1 MGNFS
6 RHLGQILKRLAPW
19 TLSLGLSTVLVLGLS
34 WLFLKPKLEPSADR
48 PRSQQVSPINSALAA
63 LRSIPAQQRLDP
75 LKQLAQQ
82 GTTQEQN
89 QARYVLAA
97 DLVQLQQGEE
107 ALRWLEGLE
116 ERYPLLASHIAVLHA
131 QAQTQAGQTEQA
143 ETTWQRILAD
153 YPQEPAAA
161 EALFVLGNQNPD
173 LWQQA
178 ITDFPAHPQTVE
190 IAVAQLQKKP
200 KQLKPL
206 MLIAKHGLFLPN
218 YGDYLT
224 QLTQNFKAQLKP
236 SDWQIVAF
244 GYWEKQLYK
253 EGALA
258 YAQAPQTSQTAYRAA
273 RGLQLG
279 GEQKKAIAAYQKMIA
294 AYPNAKETPL
304 ALSKLASLEKDL
316 GQAAQHYDRAFQLSK
331 EQQPTLAAQVL
342 GERIQRLQKAK
353 QPSQTLQ
360 QTLLEQFS
368 QTDDAAALRW
378 QQAEKQ
384 RQAGNLP
391 RARQLALQIQAQN
404 PNSRQAAAA
413 VFWAGK
419 WASSSDERQT
429 AFQTLW
435 KTYPDSYYAW
445 RAAVLSGWTVG
456 DFNSIRSF
464 QPQIQFPSTQLPLAA
479 GSPALQELYQLGQH
493 QTAWERWQ
501 WEFRNRQEPSLSE
514 QLTDG
519 LLRLGVRDYLDGIYM
534 LANLETRA
542 REEQD
547 SEQQVKQWQDHPGF
561 EQALF
566 PLAYFTPIR
575 KWSNQRNLNPFLVLS
590 LMRQESRFQPK
601 IRSVAGA
608 VGLMQVLPETAEWVS
623 GKAGLKTYE
632 IDGIDDNINLGT
644 WYLDYTHRNYN
655 DNSMLA
661 IASYNAG
668 PGNVDRWV
676 QQTAITDVDM
686 FVEDIPFPET
696 KNYVKSVSEN
706 YWNYLRLYNPQIQ
719 QLMRA
724 QANPSDQPNQ
734 LDSSLK

>member
-1 MGNFS
+1 M
-6 RHLGQILKRLAPW
+6 
-19 TLSLGLSTVLVLGLS
+19 GLSSALVLGLA
-34 WLFLKPKLEPSADR
+34 WLFLKPKLESTDQPLPS
-48 PRSQQVSPINSALAA
+48 PQVSTVNSALVA
-63 LRSIPAQQRLDP
+63 LRPLPAQQRLEP

-82 GTTQEQN
+82 GTAQEQN

-97 DLVQLQQGEE
+97 DLINLGQGAE
-107 ALRWLEGLE
+107 ALQWLEELE
-116 ERYPLLASHIAVLHA
+116 ARYPLLASHIAVLQA
-131 QAQTQAGQTEQA
+131 EAQTLAGQTEQA
-143 ETTWQRILAD
+143 TETWQRIIAD

-161 EALFVLGNQNPD
+161 EALFVLGQQQPE

-178 ITDFPAHPQTVE
+178 ITDFPAHPKTVK
-190 IAVAQLQKKP
+190 IAVEQLKKKP
-200 KQLKPL
+200 KQLPLL
-206 MLIAKHGLFLPN
+206 MLIAEHGLFLTN

-224 QLTQNFKAQLKP
+224 QLTKEFKGQLKP
-236 SDWQIVAF
+236 ADWQIIAF

-258 YAQAPQTSQTAYRAA
+258 YAQAPQTAQTAYRGA

-279 GEQKKAIAAYQKMIA
+279 GEKKQARAAYQKMIA
-294 AYPNAKETPL
+294 AYPQAKETPL
-304 ALSKLASLEKDL
+304 ALSKLASLEPDL
-316 GQAAQHYDRAFQLSK
+316 SKAAQYYDRAFQLSQD
-331 EQQPTLAAQVL
+331 QQPTLAAQIL
-342 GERIQRLQKAK
+342 GERIQRLKKAK
-353 QPSQTLQ
+353 QPSSIFEKTLLQ
-360 QTLLEQFS
+360 QYST
-368 QTDDAAALRW
+368 TNPAAALRW
-378 QQAEKQ
+378 QQAEQQ
-384 RQAGNLP
+384 RKAGNLAD
-391 RARQLALQIQAQN
+391 ARKLALEIQDQN
-404 PNSRQAAAA
+404 PNSPQAATA

-419 WASSSDERQT
+419 WASTEEERQT

-435 KTYPDSYYAW
+435 QTYPDSYYAW
-445 RAAVLSGWTVG
+445 RAAVLSGWNVG
-456 DFNSIRSF
+456 DFTSIRSF
-464 QPQIQFPSTQLPLAA
+464 QPQIRFPSTQLPLAA
-479 GSPALQELYQLGQH
+479 GSPALKELYQLGQSK
-493 QTAWERWQ
+493 TAWARWQ
-501 WEFRNRQEPSLSE
+501 WEFRNRQQPSLSE

-519 LLRLGVRDYLDGIYM
+519 LLRLGVQEYLDGIYM

-542 REEQD
+542 REEKD
-547 SEQQVKQWQDHPGF
+547 PEKLVAQWQDHPGF

-601 IRSVAGA
+601 IRSVVGA

-623 GKAGLKTYE
+623 GKAGLKDYQ

-676 QQTAITDVDM
+676 KQTSVTDVDV
-686 FVEDIPFPET
+686 FVEEIPFPET

-719 QLMRA
+719 QLM
-724 QANPSDQPNQ
+724 QEQTQ
-734 LDSSLK
+734 

>member
-1 MGNFS
+1 MGSSPNF
-6 RHLGQILKRLAPW
+6 LKRLAPW
-19 TLSLGLSTVLVLGLS
+19 IISMGLSSALVLGLA
-34 WLFLKPKLEPSADR
+34 WLFLKPKLESTDQPLPS
-48 PRSQQVSPINSALAA
+48 PQVSTVNSALVA
-63 LRSIPAQQRLDP
+63 LRPLPAQQRIEP

-82 GTTQEQN
+82 GTAQEQN
-89 QARYVLAA
+89 QARYVLTA
-97 DLVQLQQGEE
+97 DLINLGQGAE
-107 ALRWLEGLE
+107 ALQWLEGLE
-116 ERYPLLASHIAVLHA
+116 ARYPLLGSHIAVLQA
-131 QAQTQAGQTEQA
+131 EAQTLAGQTEQA
-143 ETTWQRILAD
+143 TKTWQRIIAD

-161 EALFVLGNQNPD
+161 EALFVLGQQQPE

-178 ITDFPAHPQTVE
+178 IADFPAHPNTVK
-190 IAVAQLQKKP
+190 IAVEQLKKKP
-200 KQLKPL
+200 KQLPLL
-206 MLIAKHGLFLPN
+206 MLIAEHGLFLTN

-224 QLTQNFKAQLKP
+224 QLTKEFKGQLKP
-236 SDWQIVAF
+236 ADWQIIAF

-258 YAQAPQTSQTAYRAA
+258 YAQAPQTAQTAYRGA

-279 GEQKKAIAAYQKMIA
+279 GEKKKAIAAYQKMIA
-294 AYPNAKETPL
+294 AYPQAKETPL

-316 GQAAQHYDRAFQLSK
+316 SKAAQHYDRAFQLSQD
-331 EQQPTLAAQVL
+331 QQPTLAAQIL
-342 GERIQRLQKAK
+342 GERIQRLEKAK
-353 QPSQTLQ
+353 QPSSTFEKTLLQ
-360 QTLLEQFS
+360 QFS
-368 QTDDAAALRW
+368 ASNDAAALRW
-378 QQAEKQ
+378 QQAERQ
-384 RQAGNLP
+384 RKAGDLAG
-391 RARQLALQIQAQN
+391 ARKLALDIQAQN
-404 PNSRQAAAA
+404 PNSPQAATA

-419 WASSSDERQT
+419 WASTAEDRQA

-435 KTYPDSYYAW
+435 QTYPDSYYAW
-445 RAAVLSGWTVG
+445 RAAVLSGWNVG
-456 DFNSIRSF
+456 DFTSIRSF
-464 QPQIQFPSTQLPLAA
+464 QPQIRFPSTQLPLAT
-479 GSPALQELYQLGQH
+479 GSPALKELYQLGQSK
-493 QTAWERWQ
+493 TAWARWQ
-501 WEFRNRQEPSLSE
+501 WEFRNRQQPSLSE

-519 LLRLGVRDYLDGIYM
+519 LLRLGVQEYLDGIYM

-542 REEQD
+542 REEND
-547 SEQQVKQWQDHPGF
+547 PEKLVEKWQDHLGF

-575 KWSNQRNLNPFLVLS
+575 KWSNQRNLNPLLVLS

-623 GKAGLKTYE
+623 EKAGLKDYQ

-676 QQTAITDVDM
+676 KQTSVTDVDV
-686 FVEDIPFPET
+686 FVEEIPFPET

-719 QLMRA
+719 QLMREQA
-724 QANPSDQPNQ
+724 Q
-734 LDSSLK
+734 

>member
-1 MGNFS
+1 M
-6 RHLGQILKRLAPW
+6 
-19 TLSLGLSTVLVLGLS
+19 GLSSALVLGLA
-34 WLFLKPKLEPSADR
+34 WLFLKPKLESTDQPL
-48 PRSQQVSPINSALAA
+48 RSQQVSPVNSALVA
-63 LRSIPAQQRLDP
+63 LRSLPAQQRLDP

-82 GTTQEQN
+82 GTAQEQN

-97 DLVQLQQGEE
+97 DLIDLQQGAE
-107 ALRWLEGLE
+107 ALRWLKGLE
-116 ERYPLLASHIAVLHA
+116 ERYPLLASHIAVLQA
-131 QAQTQAGQTEQA
+131 EAQTLAGQTEPA
-143 ETTWQRILAD
+143 TETWQRILAD
-153 YPQEPAAA
+153 YPQDAAAA
-161 EALFVLGNQNPD
+161 EALFVLGKQKPE

-178 ITDFPAHPQTVE
+178 ITDFPSHPQTVK
-190 IAVAQLQKKP
+190 IAVEQLKQKP
-200 KQLKPL
+200 KQLKLL
-206 MLIAKHGLFLPN
+206 MLIAEHGLFLTN

-224 QLTQNFKAQLKP
+224 QLTKEFKGQLKP
-236 SDWQIVAF
+236 ADWQIIAF
-244 GYWEKQLYK
+244 GYWEKQIYK

-258 YAQAPQTSQTAYRAA
+258 YAQAPQTSQTAYRGA

-279 GEQKKAIAAYQKMIA
+279 GEKKKAITAYHKMIA
-294 AYPNAKETPL
+294 AYPEAKETPL
-304 ALSKLASLEKDL
+304 ALSKLASLETDL
-316 GQAAQHYDRAFQLSK
+316 GAAAQHYDRALQLSQ
-331 EQQPTLAAQVL
+331 EQQPNLAAQIL
-342 GERIQRLQKAK
+342 RERIQRLEKAK
-353 QPSQTLQ
+353 QPSSTLE
-360 QTLLEQFS
+360 QTLLQQFS
-368 QTDDAAALRW
+368 SSNDAAALRW
-378 QQAEKQ
+378 QQAERLRK
-384 RQAGNLP
+384 AGNLAG
-391 RARQLALQIQAQN
+391 ARKLALEIQDQN
-404 PNSRQAAAA
+404 PNSPQAATA

-419 WASSSDERQT
+419 WATTADERQT

-445 RAAVLSGWTVG
+445 RAAVLSGWNVG
-456 DFNSIRSF
+456 DFTSIRSF
-464 QPQIQFPSTQLPLAA
+464 QPQIRFPSTQLPLAA
-479 GSPALQELYQLGQH
+479 GSPALKELYQLGQNK
-493 QTAWERWQ
+493 TAWERWQ
-501 WEFRNRQEPSLSE
+501 WEFRNRQQPSLSE

-519 LLRLGVRDYLDGIYM
+519 LLRLGVEEYLDGIYM

-542 REEQD
+542 QEEKD
-547 SEQQVKQWQDHPGF
+547 PEKLVEKWQDHPGF

-623 GKAGLKTYE
+623 GKAGLKDYQ

-661 IASYNAG
+661 ISSYNAG

-676 QQTAITDVDM
+676 KQNSVTDVDV

-719 QLMRA
+719 ELMQG
-724 QANPSDQPNQ
+724 QA
-734 LDSSLK
+734 K

>member
-1 MGNFS
+1 M
-6 RHLGQILKRLAPW
+6 
-19 TLSLGLSTVLVLGLS
+19 GLSSALVLGLA
-34 WLFLKPKLEPSADR
+34 WLFLKPKLESTDQPL
-48 PRSQQVSPINSALAA
+48 RSQQVSPINSALVA
-63 LRSIPAQQRLDP
+63 LRSLPAQQRLEP

-82 GTTQEQN
+82 STALEQN

-97 DLVQLQQGEE
+97 DLIELQQGAE

-116 ERYPLLASHIAVLHA
+116 ERYPLLASHIAVLQA
-131 QAQTQAGQTEQA
+131 KAQTLAGQTEPA
-143 ETTWQRILAD
+143 TETWQRIVDD
-153 YPQEPAAA
+153 YSQEPAAA
-161 EALFVLGNQNPD
+161 EALFVLGQQKPE

-178 ITDFPAHPQTVE
+178 ITDFPGHPQTVK
-190 IAVAQLQKKP
+190 IAVEQLKQKP
-200 KQLKPL
+200 KQLKLL
-206 MLIAKHGLFLPN
+206 MLIAEHGLFLTN

-224 QLTQNFKAQLKP
+224 QLTKEFKDQLKP
-236 SDWQIVAF
+236 TDWQIIAF
-244 GYWEKQLYK
+244 GYWEKQIYK

-258 YAQAPQTSQTAYRAA
+258 YALAPQTSQTAYRAA

-279 GEQKKAIAAYQKMIA
+279 GEKKKAIAAYQNMIA
-294 AYPNAKETPL
+294 AYPQAKETPL
-304 ALSKLASLEKDL
+304 ALSKLASLEQDAGK
-316 GQAAQHYDRAFQLSK
+316 AAQHYDQAFQLSEK
-331 EQQPTLAAQVL
+331 QQPTLAAQIL
-342 GERIQRLQKAK
+342 GERIQRLEKAK
-353 QPSQTLQ
+353 RPSSSLE
-360 QTLLEQFS
+360 QTLLQQFS
-368 QTDDAAALRW
+368 DSNDAAALRW
-378 QQAEKQ
+378 QQAERQ
-384 RQAGNLP
+384 RKAGNLAD
-391 RARQLALQIQAQN
+391 ARKLALDIQKQN
-404 PNSRQAAAA
+404 PNSPQAATA

-419 WASSSDERQT
+419 WASTAEERQT

-445 RAAVLSGWTVG
+445 RAAVLSGWNVG
-456 DFNSIRSF
+456 DFTSIRSF
-464 QPQIQFPSTQLPLAA
+464 QPQIRFPSTQLPLAA
-479 GSPALQELYQLGQH
+479 GSPALKELYQLGQSK
-493 QTAWERWQ
+493 TAWTRWQ
-501 WEFRNRQEPSLSE
+501 WEFRNRQKPNLSE

-519 LLRLGVRDYLDGIYM
+519 LLRLGVEEYLDGIYM

-542 REEQD
+542 REEKD
-547 SEQQVKQWQDHPGF
+547 PEKQVEKWQDHPGF

-608 VGLMQVLPETAEWVS
+608 VGLMQVLPETADWVS
-623 GKAGLKTYE
+623 KQAGLETYE

-676 QQTAITDVDM
+676 QQTSVKDVDV

-719 QLMRA
+719 ELMQGQA
-724 QANPSDQPNQ
+724 Q
-734 LDSSLK
+734 

>member
-1 MGNFS
+1 M
-6 RHLGQILKRLAPW
+6 
-19 TLSLGLSTVLVLGLS
+19 GLSSALVLGLA
-34 WLFLKPKLEPSADR
+34 WLFLKPKLESTDQPL
-48 PRSQQVSPINSALAA
+48 RSQPVSPVNSALVA
-63 LRSIPAQQRLDP
+63 LRSLPAQQRLDP

-82 GTTQEQN
+82 GTAQEQN

-97 DLVQLQQGEE
+97 DLIDLQQGAE

-116 ERYPLLASHIAVLHA
+116 ERYPLLASHIAVLQA
-131 QAQTQAGQTEQA
+131 EAQTLAGQTEPA
-143 ETTWQRILAD
+143 TETWQRILAD
-153 YPQEPAAA
+153 YPQDAAAA
-161 EALFVLGNQNPD
+161 EALFVLGKQKPE

-178 ITDFPAHPQTVE
+178 ITDFPAHPQTVK
-190 IAVAQLQKKP
+190 IAVEQLKRKP
-200 KQLKPL
+200 KQLKLL
-206 MLIAKHGLFLPN
+206 MLIAEHGLFLNN

-224 QLTQNFKAQLKP
+224 QLTKEFKGQLKP
-236 SDWQIVAF
+236 ADWQIIAF
-244 GYWEKQLYK
+244 GYWEKQMYK
-253 EGALA
+253 DGALA
-258 YAQAPQTSQTAYRAA
+258 YAQAPQTSQNAYRGA

-279 GEQKKAIAAYQKMIA
+279 GEKKKAITTYQKMIA
-294 AYPNAKETPL
+294 AYPQAKETPL
-304 ALSKLASLEKDL
+304 ALSKLASLEPDL
-316 GQAAQHYDRAFQLSK
+316 SKAAQHYDRALQLSQ
-331 EQQPTLAAQVL
+331 EQQPNLAAQIL
-342 GERIQRLQKAK
+342 RERIQRLEKAK
-353 QPSQTLQ
+353 QPSSTLE
-360 QTLLEQFS
+360 QTLLQQFS
-368 QTDDAAALRW
+368 TTNDAAALRW
-378 QQAEKQ
+378 QQAERQ
-384 RQAGNLP
+384 RKAGNLAG
-391 RARQLALQIQAQN
+391 ARKLALEIQDQN
-404 PNSRQAAAA
+404 PKSPQAATA

-419 WASSSDERQT
+419 WATTADERQT

-445 RAAVLSGWTVG
+445 RAAVLSGWNVG
-456 DFNSIRSF
+456 DFTSIRSF
-464 QPQIQFPSTQLPLAA
+464 QPQIRFPSTQLPLAA
-479 GSPALQELYQLGQH
+479 GSPALKELYQLGQNK
-493 QTAWERWQ
+493 TAWERWQ
-501 WEFRNRQEPSLSE
+501 WEFRNRQQPGLSE

-519 LLRLGVRDYLDGIYM
+519 LLRLGVEEYLDGIYM

-542 REEQD
+542 REEKD
-547 SEQQVKQWQDHPGF
+547 PEKLVEKWQDHPGF

-623 GKAGLKTYE
+623 GKAGLKDYQ

-676 QQTAITDVDM
+676 KQNSVTDVDV

-719 QLMRA
+719 ELMQG
-724 QANPSDQPNQ
+724 QA
-734 LDSSLK
+734 K

>member
-1 MGNFS
+1 M
-6 RHLGQILKRLAPW
+6 
-19 TLSLGLSTVLVLGLS
+19 GLSSALVLGLA
-34 WLFLKPKLEPSADR
+34 WLFLKPKLESTDQPLPSL
-48 PRSQQVSPINSALAA
+48 QVSTVNSALVA
-63 LRSIPAQQRLDP
+63 LRPLPAQQRIEP

-82 GTTQEQN
+82 GTAQEQN
-89 QARYVLAA
+89 QARYVLTA
-97 DLVQLQQGEE
+97 DLINLGQGAE
-107 ALRWLEGLE
+107 ALQWLEGLE
-116 ERYPLLASHIAVLHA
+116 ARYPLLGSHIAVLQA
-131 QAQTQAGQTEQA
+131 EAQTLAGQTEQA
-143 ETTWQRILAD
+143 TKTWQRIIAD

-161 EALFVLGNQNPD
+161 EALFVLGQQKPE

-178 ITDFPAHPQTVE
+178 IADFPAHPKTVK
-190 IAVAQLQKKP
+190 IAVEQLKKKP
-200 KQLKPL
+200 KQLPLL
-206 MLIAKHGLFLPN
+206 MLIAEHGLFLTN

-224 QLTQNFKAQLKP
+224 QLTKEFKGQLKP
-236 SDWQIVAF
+236 ADWQIIAF

-258 YAQAPQTSQTAYRAA
+258 YAQAPQTSQTAYRGA

-279 GEQKKAIAAYQKMIA
+279 GEKKQARAAYQKMIA
-294 AYPNAKETPL
+294 AYPQAKETPL
-304 ALSKLASLEKDL
+304 ALSKLASLEPDL
-316 GQAAQHYDRAFQLSK
+316 GKAAQHYDRAFQLSK
-331 EQQPTLAAQVL
+331 DQQPTLAAQIL
-342 GERIQRLQKAK
+342 GERIQRLKKAK
-353 QPSQTLQ
+353 QLSSTFEKTLLQ
-360 QTLLEQFS
+360 QFS
-368 QTDDAAALRW
+368 DSNDAATLRW
-378 QQAEKQ
+378 QQAEQQ
-384 RQAGNLP
+384 RKAGNLAG
-391 RARQLALQIQAQN
+391 ARKLALEIQKQN
-404 PNSRQAAAA
+404 PNSPQAATA

-419 WASSSDERQT
+419 WASTAEERQA

-435 KTYPDSYYAW
+435 QTYPDSYYAW
-445 RAAVLSGWTVG
+445 RAAVLSGWNVG
-456 DFNSIRSF
+456 DFTSIRSF
-464 QPQIQFPSTQLPLAA
+464 QPQIRFPSTQLPLAA
-479 GSPALQELYQLGQH
+479 GSPALKELYQLGQSK
-493 QTAWERWQ
+493 TAWARWQ
-501 WEFRNRQEPSLSE
+501 WEFRNRQQPSLSE

-519 LLRLGVRDYLDGIYM
+519 LLRLGVQEYLDGIYM
-534 LANLETRA
+534 LANLEMRA
-542 REEQD
+542 REEND
-547 SEQQVKQWQDHPGF
+547 PEKLVEQWQDHPGF

-623 GKAGLKTYE
+623 EKAGLKDYQ

-676 QQTAITDVDM
+676 KQTSVTDVDV
-686 FVEDIPFPET
+686 FVEEIPFPET

-719 QLMRA
+719 QLMQEQA
-724 QANPSDQPNQ
+724 Q
-734 LDSSLK
+734 

>member
-1 MGNFS
+1 M
-6 RHLGQILKRLAPW
+6 
-19 TLSLGLSTVLVLGLS
+19 GLSSALVLGLA
-34 WLFLKPKLEPSADR
+34 WLFLKPKLESTDQPLPS
-48 PRSQQVSPINSALAA
+48 PQVSTVNSALVA
-63 LRSIPAQQRLDP
+63 LRPLPAQQRIEP

-82 GTTQEQN
+82 GTAQEQN
-89 QARYVLAA
+89 QARYVLTA
-97 DLVQLQQGEE
+97 DLINLGQGAE
-107 ALRWLEGLE
+107 ALQWLEGLE
-116 ERYPLLASHIAVLHA
+116 ARYPLLGSHIAVLQA
-131 QAQTQAGQTEQA
+131 EAQTLAGQTEQA
-143 ETTWQRILAD
+143 TKTWQRIIAD

-161 EALFVLGNQNPD
+161 EALFVLGQQQPE

-178 ITDFPAHPQTVE
+178 IADFPAHPNTVK
-190 IAVAQLQKKP
+190 IAVEQLKKKP
-200 KQLKPL
+200 KQLPLL
-206 MLIAKHGLFLPN
+206 MLIAEHGLFLTN

-224 QLTQNFKAQLKP
+224 QLTKEFKGQLKP
-236 SDWQIVAF
+236 ADWQIIAF

-258 YAQAPQTSQTAYRAA
+258 YAQAPQTAQTAYRGA

-279 GEQKKAIAAYQKMIA
+279 GEKKKAIAAYQKMIA
-294 AYPNAKETPL
+294 AYPQAKETPL

-316 GQAAQHYDRAFQLSK
+316 SKAAQHYDRAFQLSQD
-331 EQQPTLAAQVL
+331 QQPTLAAQIL
-342 GERIQRLQKAK
+342 GERIQRLEKAK
-353 QPSQTLQ
+353 QPSSTFEKTLLQ
-360 QTLLEQFS
+360 QFS
-368 QTDDAAALRW
+368 ASNDAAALRW
-378 QQAEKQ
+378 QQAERQ
-384 RQAGNLP
+384 RKAGDLAG
-391 RARQLALQIQAQN
+391 ARKLALDIQAQN
-404 PNSRQAAAA
+404 PNSPQAATA

-419 WASSSDERQT
+419 WASTAEDRQA

-435 KTYPDSYYAW
+435 QTYPDSYYAW
-445 RAAVLSGWTVG
+445 RAAVLSGWNVG
-456 DFNSIRSF
+456 DFTSIRSF
-464 QPQIQFPSTQLPLAA
+464 QPQIRFPSTQLPLAT
-479 GSPALQELYQLGQH
+479 GSPALKELYQLGQSK
-493 QTAWERWQ
+493 TAWARWQ
-501 WEFRNRQEPSLSE
+501 WEFRNRQQPSLSE

-519 LLRLGVRDYLDGIYM
+519 LLRLGVQEYLDGIYM

-542 REEQD
+542 REEND
-547 SEQQVKQWQDHPGF
+547 PEKLVEKWQDHLGF

-575 KWSNQRNLNPFLVLS
+575 KWSNQRNLNPLLVLS

-623 GKAGLKTYE
+623 EKAGLKDYQ

-676 QQTAITDVDM
+676 KQTSVTDVDV
-686 FVEDIPFPET
+686 FVEEIPFPET

-719 QLMRA
+719 QLMREQA
-724 QANPSDQPNQ
+724 Q
-734 LDSSLK
+734 

>member
-1 MGNFS
+1 M
-6 RHLGQILKRLAPW
+6 
-19 TLSLGLSTVLVLGLS
+19 GLSSALVLGLA
-34 WLFLKPKLEPSADR
+34 WLFLKPKLESTDQPLE
-48 PRSQQVSPINSALAA
+48 SQQVSPANSALVA
-63 LRSIPAQQRLDP
+63 LRPLPAQQRLDP

-82 GTTQEQN
+82 GTAQEQN

-97 DLVQLQQGEE
+97 DLIDLQQGAE

-116 ERYPLLASHIAVLHA
+116 ERYPLLASHIAVLQA
-131 QAQTQAGQTEQA
+131 EAQTLAGQTEEA
-143 ETTWQRILAD
+143 TGTWQRIIAD
-153 YPQEPAAA
+153 YAKEPAAA
-161 EALFVLGNQNPD
+161 EALFALGKQKPE

-178 ITDFPAHPQTVE
+178 ITDFPGHPQTVK
-190 IAVAQLQKKP
+190 IAVEQLKKKP
-200 KQLKPL
+200 KQLKLL
-206 MLIAKHGLFLPN
+206 MLIAEHGLFLTD

-224 QLTQNFKAQLKP
+224 QLTKEFKGQLKP
-236 SDWQIVAF
+236 ADWQIIAF
-244 GYWEKQLYK
+244 GYWEKQIYK

-258 YAQAPQTSQTAYRAA
+258 YAQAPQTSQTAYRSA

-279 GEQKKAIAAYQKMIA
+279 GEKKKAIAAYQKMIA
-294 AYPNAKETPL
+294 AYPEAKETPL
-304 ALSKLASLEKDL
+304 ALSKLASLETDL
-316 GQAAQHYDRAFQLSK
+316 GAAAQHYDRALQLSQ
-331 EQQPTLAAQVL
+331 EQQPNLAAQIL
-342 GERIQRLQKAK
+342 GERIQRLEKAK
-353 QPSQTLQ
+353 QPSSTLE
-360 QTLLEQFS
+360 QTLLQQFS
-368 QTDDAAALRW
+368 TTNDAAALRW
-378 QQAEKQ
+378 RQAE
-384 RQAGNLP
+384 RQQKAGNLAG
-391 RARQLALQIQAQN
+391 ARKLALEIQDQN
-404 PNSRQAAAA
+404 PNSPQAATA

-419 WASSSDERQT
+419 WATTADERQT

-445 RAAVLSGWTVG
+445 RAAVLSGWNVG
-456 DFNSIRSF
+456 DFTSIRSF
-464 QPQIQFPSTQLPLAA
+464 QPQIRFPSTQLPLAA
-479 GSPALQELYQLGQH
+479 GSPALQELYQLGQNK
-493 QTAWERWQ
+493 TAWKRWQ

-519 LLRLGVRDYLDGIYM
+519 LLRLGVEEYLDGIYM

-542 REEQD
+542 REEKD
-547 SEQQVKQWQDHPGF
+547 PEKLVEQWQDHPGF

-608 VGLMQVLPETAEWVS
+608 VGLMQVLPETADWVS

-676 QQTAITDVDM
+676 KQNSVTDVDV

-719 QLMRA
+719 ELMQG
-724 QANPSDQPNQ
+724 QA
-734 LDSSLK
+734 K

>member
-1 MGNFS
+1 M
-6 RHLGQILKRLAPW
+6 
-19 TLSLGLSTVLVLGLS
+19 GLSSALVLGLA
-34 WLFLKPKLEPSADR
+34 WLFLKPKLESTDQPLE
-48 PRSQQVSPINSALAA
+48 SQQVSPANSALVA
-63 LRSIPAQQRLDP
+63 LRPLPAQQRLDP

-82 GTTQEQN
+82 GTAQEQN

-97 DLVQLQQGEE
+97 DLIDLQQGAE

-116 ERYPLLASHIAVLHA
+116 ERYPLLASHIAVLQA
-131 QAQTQAGQTEQA
+131 EAQTLAGQTEEA
-143 ETTWQRILAD
+143 TGTWQRIIAD
-153 YPQEPAAA
+153 YAKEPAAA
-161 EALFVLGNQNPD
+161 EALFALGKQKPE

-178 ITDFPAHPQTVE
+178 ITNFPGHPQTVK
-190 IAVAQLQKKP
+190 IAVEQLKKKP
-200 KQLKPL
+200 KQLKLL
-206 MLIAKHGLFLPN
+206 MLIAEHGLFLTN

-224 QLTQNFKAQLKP
+224 QLTKEFKGQLKP
-236 SDWQIVAF
+236 ADWQIIAF
-244 GYWEKQLYK
+244 GYWEKQIYK

-258 YAQAPQTSQTAYRAA
+258 YAQAPQTSQTAYRGA

-279 GEQKKAIAAYQKMIA
+279 GEKKKAIAAYQKMIA
-294 AYPNAKETPL
+294 AYPEAKETPL
-304 ALSKLASLEKDL
+304 ALSKIASLETDL
-316 GQAAQHYDRAFQLSK
+316 SKAAQHYDRALQLSQ
-331 EQQPTLAAQVL
+331 EQQPNLAAQIL
-342 GERIQRLQKAK
+342 GERIQRLEKAK
-353 QPSQTLQ
+353 QPSSTLE
-360 QTLLEQFS
+360 QTLLQQFS
-368 QTDDAAALRW
+368 TTNDAAALRW
-378 QQAEKQ
+378 RQAE
-384 RQAGNLP
+384 RQQKAGNLAG
-391 RARQLALQIQAQN
+391 ARKLALEIQDQT
-404 PNSRQAAAA
+404 PNSPQAATA

-419 WASSSDERQT
+419 WATTAGERQT

-445 RAAVLSGWTVG
+445 RAAVLSGWNVG
-456 DFNSIRSF
+456 DFTSIRSF
-464 QPQIQFPSTQLPLAA
+464 QPQIRFPSTQLPLAA
-479 GSPALQELYQLGQH
+479 GSPALQELYQLGQNK
-493 QTAWERWQ
+493 TAWKRWQ

-519 LLRLGVRDYLDGIYM
+519 LLRLGVEEYLDGIYM

-542 REEQD
+542 REEKD
-547 SEQQVKQWQDHPGF
+547 PEKLVEQWQDHPGF

-676 QQTAITDVDM
+676 KQNSVTDVDV

-719 QLMRA
+719 AVMKEQT
-724 QANPSDQPNQ
+724 Q
-734 LDSSLK
+734 

>member
-1 MGNFS
+1 M
-6 RHLGQILKRLAPW
+6 
-19 TLSLGLSTVLVLGLS
+19 GLSSALVLGLA
-34 WLFLKPKLEPSADR
+34 WLFLKPKLESTDQP
-48 PRSQQVSPINSALAA
+48 PRSQQVSPANSALVA
-63 LRSIPAQQRLDP
+63 LRPLPAQQRLDP

-82 GTTQEQN
+82 GTAQEQN

-97 DLVQLQQGEE
+97 DLIDLQQGAE

-116 ERYPLLASHIAVLHA
+116 ERYPLLASHIAVLQA
-131 QAQTQAGQTEQA
+131 EAQTLAGQTEEA
-143 ETTWQRILAD
+143 TGTWQRIITD
-153 YPQEPAAA
+153 YAKEPAAA
-161 EALFVLGNQNPD
+161 EALFALGKQKPE

-178 ITDFPAHPQTVE
+178 ITDFPGHPQTVK
-190 IAVAQLQKKP
+190 IAVEQLKQKP
-200 KQLKPL
+200 KQLKLL
-206 MLIAKHGLFLPN
+206 MLIAEHGLFLTN

-224 QLTQNFKAQLKP
+224 QLTKEFKGQLKP
-236 SDWQIVAF
+236 ADWQIIAF
-244 GYWEKQLYK
+244 GYWEKQIYK

-258 YAQAPQTSQTAYRAA
+258 YAQAPQTSQTAYRGA

-279 GEQKKAIAAYQKMIA
+279 GEKKKAIAAYQKMIA
-294 AYPNAKETPL
+294 AYPEAKETPL
-304 ALSKLASLEKDL
+304 ALSKLASLETDL
-316 GQAAQHYDRAFQLSK
+316 GAAAQHYDRALQLSQ
-331 EQQPTLAAQVL
+331 EQQPNLAAQIL
-342 GERIQRLQKAK
+342 RERIQRLEKAK
-353 QPSQTLQ
+353 QPSQDLQ
-360 QTLLEQFS
+360 QTLLQQFS
-368 QTDDAAALRW
+368 TTNDAAALRW
-378 QQAEKQ
+378 QQAE
-384 RQAGNLP
+384 RQQKAGNLAG
-391 RARQLALQIQAQN
+391 ARKLALEIQDQN
-404 PNSRQAAAA
+404 PNSPQAATA

-419 WASSSDERQT
+419 WAATADERQT

-445 RAAVLSGWTVG
+445 RAAVLSGWNVG
-456 DFNSIRSF
+456 DFTSIRSF
-464 QPQIQFPSTQLPLAA
+464 QPQIRFPSTQLPLAA
-479 GSPALQELYQLGQH
+479 GSPALQELYQLGQNK
-493 QTAWERWQ
+493 TAWKRWQ

-519 LLRLGVRDYLDGIYM
+519 LLRLGVEEYLDGIYM

-542 REEQD
+542 REEKD
-547 SEQQVKQWQDHPGF
+547 PEKLVEQWQDHPGF

-676 QQTAITDVDM
+676 KQNSVTDVDV

-719 QLMRA
+719 ELMQEQA
-724 QANPSDQPNQ
+724 Q
-734 LDSSLK
+734 